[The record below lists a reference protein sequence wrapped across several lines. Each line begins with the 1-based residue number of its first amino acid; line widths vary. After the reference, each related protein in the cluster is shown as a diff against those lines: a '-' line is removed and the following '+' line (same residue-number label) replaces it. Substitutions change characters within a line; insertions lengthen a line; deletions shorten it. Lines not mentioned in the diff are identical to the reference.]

1 MTTGKKKQM
10 IGGSTLTDKTFK
22 AVFQSLG
29 QYYRL
34 KEDERPDNNAMIEYY
49 NAVKFVDDTDAR
61 KLYSEV
67 VNSLRFFPKVPEI
80 KEIAEKYRP
89 KIGRFSNMDFC
100 YCCLNVGH
108 VTYIREENGYPY
120 EYLVPEIKEIAEKY
134 RPKIGRFSNMDF
146 CYCCLNVGHVTYIRE
161 ENGYPYEYLARCPYC
176 DMGKNYPE
184 LPSVDAK
191 FTPEEVKEL
200 IQKNRD
206 KYGGLD
212 HTKAEEAKII
222 IRTFLKSL

>member
-10 IGGSTLTDKTFK
+10 IGGWTLTDKTFK

-34 KEDERPDNNAMIEYY
+34 KEEERPDNNAMIEYY

-67 VNSLRFFPKVPEI
+67 VNSLRFFPKI
-80 KEIAEKYRP
+80 
-89 KIGRFSNMDFC
+89 
-100 YCCLNVGH
+100 
-108 VTYIREENGYPY
+108 
-120 EYLVPEIKEIAEKY
+120 PEIKEIAEKY